1 VRLAKL
7 IREVAGY
14 GFVRTLLD
22 LLHRVF
28 DARPAPPLSIVYATG
43 VLALVAVALRPMWRI
58 NRNFIT
64 IAHEGGHALA
74 AVLTGRR
81 LSGIRLHSDTSGL
94 TLSRGR
100 PSGPGM
106 VITGLAGYVTPPLLG
121 VGAAAL
127 LAAGRITLL
136 LWISLVLLPAMLVM
150 IRNAFGVVSV
160 VATMAIIFVVSW
172 YASSE
177 VQAAFAYT
185 FAWFLLLGGV
195 RAVYELQQSRYRR
208 QAPGS
213 DADQIGYLTRVPAII
228 WVGFFACVAFA
239 ALAIGARWLL
249 LH

>member
-1 VRLAKL
+1 
-7 IREVAGY
+7 
-14 GFVRTLLD
+14 LD

-28 DARPAPPLSIVYATG
+28 DAQPAPPASVVYATG
-43 VLALVAVALRPMWRI
+43 ALALVTVALRPLWRI
-58 NRNFIT
+58 SRNFIT

-100 PSGPGM
+100 PTGPGM
-106 VITGLAGYVTPPLLG
+106 VITGLAGYLTPPIMG
-121 VGAAAL
+121 MAAAAL

-150 IRNAFGVVSV
+150 IRNAFGVISV
-160 VATMAIIFVVSW
+160 VGTMAIIFAVSW

-177 VQAAFAYT
+177 VQAAFAYA
-185 FAWFLLLGGV
+185 FAWFLLVGGV

-213 DADQIGYLTRVPAII
+213 DADQIGYLTHVPAII
-228 WVGFFACVAFA
+228 WVGFFACVALAAFA
-239 ALAIGARWLL
+239 VGARWMLL